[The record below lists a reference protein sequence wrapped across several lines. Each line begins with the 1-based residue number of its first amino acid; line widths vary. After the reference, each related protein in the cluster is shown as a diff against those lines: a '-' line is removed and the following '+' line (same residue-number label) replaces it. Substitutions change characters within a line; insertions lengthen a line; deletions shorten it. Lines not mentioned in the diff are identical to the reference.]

1 MGFQSA
7 AVVELFLH
15 ARKLGLVAMEWQ
27 YVCPGCGEI
36 VERLASLT
44 SATAHYFC
52 QVCSANRDTDLSNF
66 VEVTF
71 SISPDVRRSPYHDPW
86 SLTPEEHFFRYRFTQ
101 SGILA
106 DGSSLRDRI
115 REQAQVCAYVE
126 PGATETFC
134 VTAEPRYLWFTNGP
148 ALIVGDTRTSR
159 PRSFSFEYTRR
170 AHRAVRGG
178 DRRRPGRGG
187 VHECDAERYALMIIS
202 LPGDYEVTMLPF
214 LSGAE
219 LLSNQT
225 FLDLFAD
232 ETIVDGEGLAVRLL
246 ALLFTDLKASTELYE
261 RIGDLKAFDLVRLH
275 FDYLRESIAANSG
288 ALVKTIGDAVMAS
301 FVDPLD
307 GLRAALDMQARIA
320 RLNADAGG
328 ELIGLKVG
336 LHAGACLAVT
346 LNDRLDYFGQT
357 VNIAA
362 RVQSLAGADEIVVT
376 DDVLSLPG
384 AAELVAGLQVDR
396 SAVELKGIAGDVAV
410 HRVRAPV
417 SSLSGAAGRTRH
429 PALPTAAL
437 LARVV
442 DVLEEEPRQVGRV
455 AHVRPGHVGRPVRSV
470 RDVVVVAVERGAG
483 LAAGGARLEE
493 PRSRRV

>member
-1 MGFQSA
+1 
-7 AVVELFLH
+7 
-15 ARKLGLVAMEWQ
+15 
-27 YVCPGCGEI
+27 
-36 VERLASLT
+36 
-44 SATAHYFC
+44 
-52 QVCSANRDTDLSNF
+52 
-66 VEVTF
+66 
-71 SISPDVRRSPYHDPW
+71 
-86 SLTPEEHFFRYRFTQ
+86 
-101 SGILA
+101 
-106 DGSSLRDRI
+106 
-115 REQAQVCAYVE
+115 
-126 PGATETFC
+126 
-134 VTAEPRYLWFTNGP
+134 
-148 ALIVGDTRTSR
+148 
-159 PRSFSFEYTRR
+159 
-170 AHRAVRGG
+170 
-178 DRRRPGRGG
+178 
-187 VHECDAERYALMIIS
+187 MIIS

-232 ETIVDGEGLAVRLL
+232 ETIVAGEGLAVRLL

-307 GLRAALDMQARIA
+307 ALRAALDMQARIA

-410 HRVRAPV
+410 HRVHAPVEARPERGGGKNPPPRLADCCPTCGRSRCTGRRAPARRTGRACP
-417 SSLSGAAGRTRH
+417 SRPCGPSRSTRTRCCCSRRGTWRRSRSRGRPPGRT
-429 PALPTAAL
+429 AISSGV
-437 LARVV
+437 RV
-442 DVLEEEPRQVGRV
+442 QC
-455 AHVRPGHVGRPVRSV
+455 
-470 RDVVVVAVERGAG
+470 
-483 LAAGGARLEE
+483 
-493 PRSRRV
+493 